1 MSNMKYTI
9 LLSFILI
16 IFSRPS
22 LGLKFINGLEDIPLF
37 KNMEYVEDSLVLFDK
52 VDGRY
57 VSTEISGNYNY
68 DEVISFYKNIL
79 PNLGW
84 KETRLLTFERAKE
97 ILELKTTINN
107 DKITI
112 IFSVYPSK

>member
-1 MSNMKYTI
+1 MIISKT
-9 LLSFILI
+9 LLGS
-16 IFSRPS
+16 
-22 LGLKFINGLEDIPLF
+22 KFINGLEDIPLF

-68 DEVISFYKNIL
+68 DEVISFYRNIL

-84 KETRLLTFERAKE
+84 KETGSLTFERARE
-97 ILELKTTINN
+97 ILELKTKIYS
-107 DKITI
+107 DKISI
-112 IFSVYPSK
+112 VFNVYPSK

>member
-1 MSNMKYTI
+1 MKYII
-9 LLSFILI
+9 LLSLTLL
-16 IFSRPS
+16 IFSKPS

-57 VSTEISGNYNY
+57 VSTEIIGNYNY
-68 DEVISFYKNIL
+68 KDVISFYRNIL

-84 KETRLLTFERAKE
+84 KETSSLTFERAKE
-97 ILELKTTINN
+97 ILELKTTVYN
-107 DKITI
+107 DKISI
-112 IFSVYPSK
+112 VFNVYPSK